1 MSQLNFTNGA
11 APSTPGSGKTAIF
24 ANASKQLSQKD
35 DAGNVVIFAT
45 TTDVPNVAQSS
56 PANPTGTAD
65 TGGKMMGIAG
75 AITPAKTG
83 KIHITITGTIF
94 NAGGI
99 GDGANVQLRTGTGS
113 APANG
118 DALTGTTGGGLVK
131 FISSTTAE
139 KVPFTVC
146 AIVSGLALATAVWI
160 DLGLAATVGGTAT
173 VTDLS
178 VTAFEL

>member
-1 MSQLNFTNGA
+1 MSQLVLTNGA
-11 APSTPGSGKTAIF
+11 APSTPGSGKTAVF
-24 ANASKQLSQKD
+24 ADSSKRLSQKD
-35 DAGNVVIFAT
+35 DAGNVIEFAAT
-45 TTDVPNVAQSS
+45 TDAPVVAQSS
-56 PANPTGTAD
+56 PADPTGTAD
-65 TGGKMMGIAG
+65 LTGKMMGLAG
-75 AITPAKTG
+75 SITPTKTG
-83 KIHITITGTIF
+83 KIHVTITGTIF

-118 DALTGTTGGGLVK
+118 DALTGTTAGGLVK

-160 DLGLAATVGGTAT
+160 DLGLAATTGGTAT